1 MVLTPIMSR
10 VRATAAVS
18 GGVAWCAS
26 PAPGSPRSGRHDV
39 PCSVGVGT
47 VRAAGRQVTLLP
59 TSATIAATHGVPAAG
74 GLGGGPGGGSSG
86 GFGRVCRGRGGALAG
101 QARLEQRLELQLLRG
116 STGHHV
122 ASSEGP
128 GLVAGIFKHVGH
140 WLGLSSDDSKTS
152 SDSKTSGDP
161 APKPAKPA
169 DAGSGSSSSEGGSA
183 GPGPAGGKS
192 ADTSGASDI
201 VHSVFAG
208 LGRSSAACSAMRG
221 RTVAALEGGAHRP
234 TSGTSPTGGVD
245 AQALDLLPGPARRSP
260 RRATLRPA
268 ASSAAP
274 SPATG
279 GPQLP
284 APRTS
289 DHSVASAARGRCH
302 SADGWRSPHRRTP
315 AC

>member
-18 GGVAWCAS
+18 GGVAMVCVACAGFTALPAATTS
-26 PAPGSPRSGRHDV
+26 PVPSESGQSARLV
-39 PCSVGVGT
+39 
-47 VRAAGRQVTLLP
+47 AQVTLLP

-86 GFGRVCRGRGGALAG
+86 GSDGSAG
-101 QARLEQRLELQLLRG
+101 DAVAPSPAKHASSSGSSSSSSGG

-122 ASSEGP
+122 ASSESP
-128 GLVAGIFKHVGH
+128 GLVAGIFKHVGR
-140 WLGLSSDDSKTS
+140 WLGMSSDDSKTS

-208 LGRSSAACSAMRG
+208 LGRFFSG
-221 RTVAALEGGAHRP
+221 LFGG
-234 TSGTSPTGGVD
+234 
-245 AQALDLLPGPARRSP
+245 
-260 RRATLRPA
+260 
-268 ASSAAP
+268 
-274 SPATG
+274 
-279 GPQLP
+279 
-284 APRTS
+284 
-289 DHSVASAARGRCH
+289 
-302 SADGWRSPHRRTP
+302 
-315 AC
+315 